1 MDIRKL
7 NLLPGAREA
16 RGIAVIIDVFRA
28 FSTACYVM
36 ANGAQ
41 QIIPVG
47 DIEIARQLKN
57 TNPDYVLMGER
68 GGQKPPDFDYGNSPA
83 EIKAVAFGGKI
94 VIHTT
99 SAGTQ
104 GLVNATGA
112 DEVITGS
119 FVNAEAI
126 VDYIRRRSPE
136 TVSLVS
142 MGTGAHEPNVE
153 DTLCAHYLAARLKNR
168 AVDTGQMLRRLRQSP
183 AARNFFDP
191 RIRWAPTEDFELC
204 VAIARFDFVL
214 KAGKTGQ
221 GQLSL
226 KMLAGKNETAAGRA

>member
-1 MDIRKL
+1 MEINIL
-7 NLLPGAREA
+7 HLLTGAGEA

-41 QIIPVG
+41 EIIPVG
-47 DIEIARQLKN
+47 DIEIARQLRAKSIGRI
-57 TNPDYVLMGER
+57 LMGER
-68 GGQKPPDFDYGNSPA
+68 GGEKPPDFDFGNSPA
-83 EIKAVAFGGKI
+83 EIQSVDFHGKT

-104 GLVNATGA
+104 GLVNAGGA

-126 VDYIRRRSPE
+126 IAYIRRRSPE
-136 TVSLVS
+136 KVSLVS
-142 MGTGAHEPNVE
+142 MGTGAREPNEE
-153 DTLCAHYLAARLKNR
+153 DTLCAQYLAARLENR
-168 AVDTGQMLRRLRQSP
+168 TVDINQIHRRLRDSP
-183 AARNFFDP
+183 AAQNFFDP
-191 RIRWAPTEDFELC
+191 QIKWAPADDFDLC
-204 VAIARFDFVL
+204 AAIDRFDFVL
-214 KAGKTGQ
+214 KATRIGH

-226 KMLAGKNETAAGRA
+226 KLLSE